1 MSLFRG
7 KNILKKF
14 FKRPK
19 NNWSNYE
26 FESSLQ
32 LNEFVDQ
39 LLEPIK
45 NSESSY
51 LIKLGLHEALV
62 NAVKHGNKLDP
73 KKNIRVRR
81 IITPN
86 WCVWQIQDQG
96 NGLEIKKRKFNSML
110 IPKFDKSIDDRCNKK
125 FWYKIRKKP
134 DVLILE
140 GWCVGAKPEKGNT
153 LNRPINKLEKNLDH
167 KKNGDY
173 SLIIN

>member
-1 MSLFRG
+1 MSLFQG
-7 KNILKKF
+7 KNILKKLF
-14 FKRPK
+14 NLPGI
-19 NNWSNYE
+19 NWSNYE

-39 LLEPIK
+39 LLEPIN
-45 NSESSY
+45 NSQSTY

-96 NGLEIKKRKFNSML
+96 NGLEIKNRNNNL
-110 IPKFDKSIDDRCNKK
+110 PKKTSSVCGRRLYIINECFDD
-125 FWYKIRKKP
+125 IR
-134 DVLILE
+134 
-140 GWCVGAKPEKGNT
+140 WSNKGNR
-153 LNRPINKLEKNLDH
+153 LQLALKR
-167 KKNGDY
+167 
-173 SLIIN
+173 

>member
-1 MSLFRG
+1 MSFFQG
-7 KNILKKF
+7 KNIFKKF
-14 FKRPK
+14 LKSSRI
-19 NNWSNYE
+19 NWSIFE

-45 NSESSY
+45 RSQSSY

-73 KKNIRVRR
+73 TKNIRVRR

-96 NGLEIKKRKFNSML
+96 NGLEIKKRNYKLPKKVNSINGRGL
-110 IPKFDKSIDDRCNKK
+110 YIINECFDD
-125 FWYKIRKKP
+125 IR
-134 DVLILE
+134 
-140 GWCVGAKPEKGNT
+140 WSNKGNR
-153 LNRPINKLEKNLDH
+153 LQLALKR
-167 KKNGDY
+167 
-173 SLIIN
+173 

>member
-1 MSLFRG
+1 MSFFQG
-7 KNILKKF
+7 KNIFKKF
-14 FKRPK
+14 LKSSRI
-19 NNWSNYE
+19 NWSIFE

-45 NSESSY
+45 RSQSSSY

-73 KKNIRVRR
+73 TKNIRVRI

-96 NGLEIKKRKFNSML
+96 NGLEIKKRNYELPKKINSVNGRGL
-110 IPKFDKSIDDRCNKK
+110 YIINECFDD
-125 FWYKIRKKP
+125 IR
-134 DVLILE
+134 
-140 GWCVGAKPEKGNT
+140 WSCKGNR
-153 LNRPINKLEKNLDH
+153 LQLALKR
-167 KKNGDY
+167 
-173 SLIIN
+173 